1 MGICP
6 RDRGPG
12 GDLSYGLW
20 SWCGFVLGIVVQVRI
35 CPRDCGPGG
44 YLS

>member
-1 MGICP
+1 MWICP
-6 RDRGPG
+6 GDCGPG
-12 GDLSYGLW
+12 GDLSWGLW
-20 SWCGFVLGIVVQVRI
+20 SRWVFVLGIVVLVGI